1 MFISIHDYTHISQEC
16 RAIGV
21 NLKNKTFGAEDPTLT
36 QHKRWEFYFGIT
48 LIWFCELNTVQQWD
62 YNRYALGK
70 YLLVYFHSKVI
81 QSECSEMILQHK
93 PKHSNW
99 WQLGILLPKH
109 TLNLNQNTTADIP
122 NVYCMATL
130 KVVRNCE
137 EGSSRQW
144 TLLSKEPKVVMGWQW
159 MSGKTSHGA
168 TKLHSQTS
176 WQKQRQGEALP
187 QAKKT
192 KLTNQN
198 QTPETK
204 KSHHSKADFR
214 SSLCACLVFKYCV
227 LTMEIKYCSYT
238 GYHRAQSMS

>member
-1 MFISIHDYTHISQEC
+1 
-16 RAIGV
+16 
-21 NLKNKTFGAEDPTLT
+21 
-36 QHKRWEFYFGIT
+36 
-48 LIWFCELNTVQQWD
+48 
-62 YNRYALGK
+62 
-70 YLLVYFHSKVI
+70 
-81 QSECSEMILQHK
+81 MILQHK

-122 NVYCMATL
+122 NVYCMATF

-137 EGSSRQW
+137 EGSSRQR
-144 TLLSKEPKVVMGWQW
+144 TFLSKEPKVVMGWQW

-168 TKLHSQTS
+168 TKSHWQTS

-187 QAKKT
+187 QAKKKN

-204 KSHHSKADFR
+204 FSPQQSKFPKQ
-214 SSLCACLVFKYCV
+214 SMCLSR
-227 LTMEIKYCSYT
+227 LQILCSYY
-238 GYHRAQSMS
+238 GN